1 MSEQQAPQQQFAVQR
16 LYLKDMSFE
25 APMGVE
31 VFSKQW
37 KPQMQVE
44 LNTRSNQIQSGQH
57 EVILNVTITAKLEDE
72 VAVLIEVQQAGLF
85 SIQGIE
91 GDQLKQVLGIMC
103 PNLLFPYARE
113 AIDNLAM
120 KGGFPA
126 LGLQP
131 VNFEALYL
139 QAQQQQAQQEQTSAT
154 LVFRVYRLH
163 PPSARWCLFARAN
176 HSLTDYFLVI
186 RNSLQLRVDMA
197 GV

>member
-25 APMGVE
+25 APMGLE

-44 LNTRSNQIQSGQH
+44 LNTKASKAGDDLQ
-57 EVILNVTITAKLEDE
+57 EVVLNVTITAKLEEE

-85 SIQGIE
+85 VVKGIE

-131 VNFEALYL
+131 VNFEALFM
-139 QAQQQQAQQEQTSAT
+139 QAQQKAQQEQAAAAT
-154 LVFRVYRLH
+154 H
-163 PPSARWCLFARAN
+163 
-176 HSLTDYFLVI
+176 
-186 RNSLQLRVDMA
+186 
-197 GV
+197 

>member
-16 LYLKDMSFE
+16 LYIKDLSFE
-25 APMGVE
+25 APMGAE
-31 VFSKQW
+31 VFAKQW

-44 LNTRSNQIQSGQH
+44 LNSTANEGPDGLK
-57 EVILNVTITAKLEDE
+57 EVVLSVTITAKLEDK

-85 SIQGIE
+85 TIKGIE
-91 GDQLKQVLGIMC
+91 GEQLKQILGIMC

-131 VNFEALYL
+131 VNFEALYA
-139 QAQQQQAQQEQTSAT
+139 QAQQKAQQPAAAT
-154 LVFRVYRLH
+154 H
-163 PPSARWCLFARAN
+163 
-176 HSLTDYFLVI
+176 
-186 RNSLQLRVDMA
+186 
-197 GV
+197 